1 MRRLSMPPPNVVAR
15 RTQEAAVNERGNRTV
30 GRNVLRAEH
39 DILDEVSSASR
50 EEERNR
56 LLRMLSDDDYAAFR
70 RELTAEP
77 LHLDATLIEAD
88 VAITEVYFPRTG
100 VCSVIAEAQNDGVI
114 EVGTIG
120 CEGFIGLPV
129 LLGADVMPYRTIV
142 QIAGH
147 AWRMPADTFRG
158 LLEGG
163 AEAQRLFLR
172 FAQYYSDQLAQGVAC
187 NRLHT
192 VDERCA
198 RWLLMTHD
206 RVTGDAF
213 ELKQE
218 YLALMLGVRR
228 AGVSVAMGVLQSAGI
243 LQYARGRIIIRDR
256 ARLEEASCSCYH
268 ITQSAY
274 QRLLG

>member
-1 MRRLSMPPPNVVAR
+1 
-15 RTQEAAVNERGNRTV
+15 VNERDNRTI
-30 GRNVLRAEH
+30 GRHVLRAEH
-39 DILDEVSSASR
+39 DIPDDDSSTSR
-50 EEERNR
+50 EEEHNR

-77 LHLDATLIEAD
+77 LHLDVALIEAD
-88 VAITEVYFPRTG
+88 VVITDVHFPRSG
-100 VCSVIAEAQNDGVI
+100 VCSVIAEAQNDGVM

-142 QIAGH
+142 QIEGR
-147 AWRMPADTFRG
+147 AWRMPAETFRR
-158 LLEGG
+158 LLDGR
-163 AEAQRLFLR
+163 ADVQRLFLR

-192 VDERCA
+192 LEERCA

-206 RVTGDAF
+206 RVPGDEF

-218 YLALMLGVRR
+218 YLAVMLGVRR

-243 LQYARGRIIIRDR
+243 LQYARGHILIRDR

-268 ITQSAY
+268 ITRSAY

>member
-1 MRRLSMPPPNVVAR
+1 
-15 RTQEAAVNERGNRTV
+15 VNERENRTV
-30 GRNVLRAEH
+30 GRHVMRAEL
-39 DILDEVSSASR
+39 DIPDDDSSASR
-50 EEERNR
+50 MDERNG

-77 LHLDATLIEAD
+77 LHVDATLIEAD
-88 VAITEVYFPRTG
+88 VAITDVYFPHSG
-100 VCSVIAEAQNDGVI
+100 VCSVIAEAQNDGMI

-142 QIAGH
+142 QIEGH
-147 AWRMPADTFRG
+147 AWQMPAETFRG
-158 LLEGG
+158 LLEEG
-163 AEAQRLFLR
+163 AGVQRLFLR

-192 VDERCA
+192 LEERCA

-206 RVTGDAF
+206 RVAGDRF
-213 ELKQE
+213 DLKQE

-243 LQYARGRIIIRDR
+243 LQYARGHIFIRDR

-268 ITQSAY
+268 ITRSAY